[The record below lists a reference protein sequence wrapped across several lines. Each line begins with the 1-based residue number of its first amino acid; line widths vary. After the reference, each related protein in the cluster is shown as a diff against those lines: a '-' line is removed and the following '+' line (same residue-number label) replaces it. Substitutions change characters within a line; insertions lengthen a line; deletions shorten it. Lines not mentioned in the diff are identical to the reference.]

1 MNKSETHDDDKK
13 KENPKKDLE
22 NMVKMYLASNP
33 TVIKDRKSNE
43 LELRFGTNPRVS
55 RPISK
60 IDYENAVKQF
70 YSHGFTTS
78 NATGLHILRIQN
90 EYIDPRSGATKISN
104 IRGEMV
110 GIDLIQEYCKSN
122 NLQKILDMPSFR
134 NHKVKFTKK
143 MPPLVN
149 DTTPLR
155 AVDFPDFNFRVSYQ
169 IEQDFTPASG
179 IAKNIISKWTDSKKL
194 FRYINRVRFAHPT
207 YPLFADISIIK
218 GNKRTG
224 KVPVPQYTIQD
235 AGVFDN
241 IETYEIELEI
251 DNQRVG
257 SGTPYNT
264 SESLLDVIRK
274 GTRIVLGALQGTNY
288 PVSYHERDTVAQE
301 YMKLLLGESSEEY
314 RHGQGDLHPTTNLV
328 DDRRSSDK
336 FGRITPSNFIGPS
349 SLTLQMENIIENGDG
364 LSIPNIRKNYTVT
377 DKADGDRKMLYISDN
392 GRIYM
397 IDTNMN
403 VIFTG
408 AMTAEK
414 TLHNSLLDGEHIKYD
429 KHGKFINLYAA
440 FDIYYINKKSVR
452 ELAFMKTPGEDDEL
466 DNKYRLLLL
475 MKSMKLM
482 KPYSILDTAMKKT
495 EETNVGGGSDASRS
509 CDFTIKNK
517 TFYTY
522 SEDFTIFDG
531 CSKILSDIKDGIYEY
546 NTDGLIFTP
555 CDAGVGS
562 HRVGSAGKLTK
573 KTWNMSFKWKP
584 PQFNTID
591 FLVSVK
597 KDKNG
602 KDEIHNIF
610 QEGKNITGVQ
620 SVVQYKTLVL
630 RCGFSEN
637 EHGFLNP
644 AQNMIDNILPSPE
657 DGNTETYKP
666 VPFQPTNPYDP
677 MACFCNILLHK
688 NDAGDLTMKTEEEGQ
703 GKGESGE
710 GGEGGGEYFEEDM
723 IVEFRYDMTLERGWK
738 WIPIRVRY
746 DKTAELRSG
755 RRNYGNAYHVANNN
769 WHSIHHPITEEMIST
784 GQNIP
789 ELVGDDDVYYNRY
802 GKESNTKMLRNF
814 HNLYVKMK
822 LIRGVSDRKQT
833 LIDFAVGKA
842 GDLSKWRE
850 SKLGFVFG
858 VDVSKDNIN
867 NNLDGACARYLKER
881 KTYHNMPTA
890 LFVNGNSAFNIRN
903 GKAFPTEKDKMI
915 AKAVFGNG
923 PKDRKILGEGVYAH
937 YGIAQDGFNVSSC
950 QFALHYFFENQSAFH
965 SFISNVAECTC
976 MGGYFIGT
984 CYDGKTVF
992 NLLKKKMHGE
1002 SMVIMKDDK
1011 KIYEITKMYH
1021 ETGFP
1026 DDEASLGYP
1035 IDVFQETINKVFR
1048 EYLVNFDYFVQIMED
1063 YGFVLVS
1070 KDDAKK
1076 MGLPNG
1082 TGLFKELFVSMEN
1095 EVKRNPIKAKD
1106 YGHSVNMSDEERRI
1120 SFMNRYFIFKKMRTV
1135 NTDKMAKV
1143 IANYEDA
1150 MNNAEEDLDDHRDA
1164 MRISNRIEK
1173 SVDRKEDAVEGITKE
1188 NAEAPKKPATR
1199 KIKKKMVINQYSPI
1213 IENPTITNAELQPPL
1228 PPPPPAALPS
1238 DVITFKKHKK

>member
-13 KENPKKDLE
+13 KENPKRDLE

-60 IDYENAVKQF
+60 IDYENTVSQL
-70 YSHGFTTS
+70 YSHGFTTA

-90 EYIDPRSGATKISN
+90 EYIDPRSGMTKISN

-149 DTTPLR
+149 ETTPLR

-194 FRYINRVRFAHPT
+194 FRYINRVRFSHPT

-224 KVPVPQYTIQD
+224 KVPIPQYTIQD

-241 IETYEIELEI
+241 LETYEIELEI

-257 SGTPYNT
+257 PGTAYNT
-264 SESLLDVIRK
+264 VESLLEVIRK
-274 GTRIVLGALQGTNY
+274 GTRIILGALQGTNY
-288 PVSYHERDTVAQE
+288 PISYHERDTIAHE
-301 YMKLLLGESSEEY
+301 YMKLLHGEEY
-314 RHGQGDLHPTTNLV
+314 QRE
-328 DDRRSSDK
+328 
-336 FGRITPSNFIGPS
+336 RITPSNFIGPS
-349 SLTLQMENIIENGDG
+349 SLTLQMENIIENDDE
-364 LSIPNIRKNYTVT
+364 LSVPNIRKNYTVT
-377 DKADGDRKMLYISDN
+377 DKADGDRKLLYISDN

-403 VIFTG
+403 IIFTG

-429 KHGKFINLYAA
+429 KYGKFVNLYAA
-440 FDIYYINKKSVR
+440 FDIYYIHKKSVR
-452 ELAFMKTPGEDDEL
+452 ELAFMKIPGEDDEL
-466 DNKYRLLLL
+466 DNNYRLLLL
-475 MKSMKLM
+475 MKSMKLL
-482 KPYSILDTAMKKT
+482 KPYSVTDSGMKKT
-495 EETNVGGGSDASRS
+495 EENAAGSEHTRA
-509 CDFTIKNK
+509 CDLTIKNK
-517 TFYTY
+517 VFYTY
-522 SEDFTIFDG
+522 SEGFSIFEG
-531 CSKILSDIKDGIYEY
+531 CAKILSDIRDGIYEY

-555 CDAGVGS
+555 CHAGVGS

-584 PQFNTID
+584 PHFNTID
-591 FLVSVK
+591 FLVSLK

-610 QEGKNITGVQ
+610 QEGKNITGIQ
-620 SVVQYKTLVL
+620 SVVQYKTLIL

-644 AQNMIDNILPSPE
+644 AQNMIDNVLPSPE
-657 DGNTETYKP
+657 DDNTETYKP

-677 MACFCNILLHK
+677 AACFCNIMLHK
-688 NDAGDLTMKTEEEGQ
+688 NAAGDLIMKTEENGS
-703 GKGESGE
+703 SGDE
-710 GGEGGGEYFEEDM
+710 GGEYFEEDM
-723 IVEFRYDMTLERGWK
+723 IVEFRYDATLERGWN

-784 GQNIP
+784 GENIP

-802 GKESNTKMLRNF
+802 GKESSTKMLRNF

-822 LIRGVSDRKQT
+822 LIRGVSDRKHT

-850 SKLGFVFG
+850 AKLGFVFG
-858 VDVSKDNIN
+858 IDVSKDNIHN
-867 NNLDGACARYLKER
+867 HLDGACARYLKER

-890 LFVNGNSAFNIRN
+890 LFVNGNSAFNVRN

-915 AKAVFGNG
+915 ARAVFGNG

-950 QFALHYFFENQSAFH
+950 QFALHYFFENQSSFH

-992 NLLKKKMHGE
+992 NLLKKKMFGE

-1035 IDVFQETINKVFR
+1035 IDVYQETINKVFR

-1070 KDDAKK
+1070 KDDAHK

-1082 TGLFKELFVSMEN
+1082 SGLFKELFVSMEN
-1095 EVKRNPIKAKD
+1095 EIKRQPSKAKD
-1106 YGHSVNMSDEERRI
+1106 YGDSVHMSDEERRI

-1143 IANYEDA
+1143 IANYEHA
-1150 MNNAEEDLDDHRDA
+1150 MNAAEEDLDDHQDA
-1164 MRISNRIEK
+1164 IRTANKIERA
-1173 SVDRKEDAVEGITKE
+1173 VDRKEDVATGAVTE
-1188 NAEAPKKPATR
+1188 PSKKPVAR
-1199 KIKKKMVINQYSPI
+1199 KLKKKLVIQQYSPI
-1213 IENPTITNAELQPPL
+1213 IESVEDNRVTSSTNPVPPIPPL
-1228 PPPPPAALPS
+1228 TN
-1238 DVITFKKHKK
+1238 DVITFKKHKKP